1 MFSKLIDRFSSNLG
15 LSPAEAIKSELVK
28 KLCTD
33 LINGQVVVID
43 SAQSKYL
50 SLHLNLEQIQKKSTE
65 LNNNTFR

>member
-15 LSPAEAIKSELVK
+15 LSPEEAIKSELVK

-33 LINGQVVVID
+33 LIHGQVVVID

-50 SLHLNLEQIQKKSTE
+50 SLHLNLEQIQEKPTE

>member
-33 LINGQVVVID
+33 LIHGQVVVID

>member
-15 LSPAEAIKSELVK
+15 LSPDEAIKSELVK

-50 SLHLNLEQIQKKSTE
+50 SLHLDLEQIQKKSTE

>member
-1 MFSKLIDRFSSNLG
+1 MFKNLINRFSSNLG
-15 LSPAEAIKSELVK
+15 LSPDEAIKSELVK

-50 SLHLNLEQIQKKSTE
+50 SLPLNLEQIQEKPTE

>member
-1 MFSKLIDRFSSNLG
+1 MFKNLIDRFSSNLG
-15 LSPAEAIKSELVK
+15 LSPDEAIKSELVK

-50 SLHLNLEQIQKKSTE
+50 SLPLNLEQIQEKPTE
-65 LNNNTFR
+65 LNNHTFR

>member
-15 LSPAEAIKSELVK
+15 LSPEEAIKSELVK

-43 SAQSKYL
+43 SSQSKYL
-50 SLHLNLEQIQKKSTE
+50 SLHLNLEQIQEKPTE
-65 LNNNTFR
+65 LNNHTFR

>member
-1 MFSKLIDRFSSNLG
+1 MFNELIDRFSSTLG
-15 LSPAEAIKSELVK
+15 LSPDDAIKSELVK
-28 KLCTD
+28 KLCSD

-50 SLHLNLEQIQKKSTE
+50 SLHLNLEQLQKKSTE

>member
-1 MFSKLIDRFSSNLG
+1 MFKNLIDRFSSNLG
-15 LSPAEAIKSELVK
+15 LSPDEAIKSELVK

-43 SAQSKYL
+43 SAQSKHQ
-50 SLHLNLEQIQKKSTE
+50 SLHLNLEQIQEKPTE

>member
-15 LSPAEAIKSELVK
+15 LSPEEAIKSELVK

-50 SLHLNLEQIQKKSTE
+50 SLPLNLEQIQEKPTE
-65 LNNNTFR
+65 LNNHTFR

>member
-1 MFSKLIDRFSSNLG
+1 MFKELIDRFSANLG
-15 LSPAEAIKSELVK
+15 LSPDEAIKSELVK
-28 KLCTD
+28 KLCSD

>member
-15 LSPAEAIKSELVK
+15 LSPEEAIKSELVK
-28 KLCTD
+28 KLCSD
-33 LINGQVVVID
+33 LIHGQVVVID
-43 SAQSKYL
+43 SSESKYL